1 MSQQL
6 ENNYKYIT
14 MIKTEDKPKT
24 SVFDVYT
31 KNGDVVL
38 GEIKWFPN
46 WRQYCFFPEDDC
58 VFSKGCMNDIN
69 NFIEQLQNLRKQK
82 PDDKIGEKSS

>member
-1 MSQQL
+1 MSQML
-6 ENNYKYIT
+6 ENDYKYIT

-24 SVFDVYT
+24 SVFTICSKHQDY
-31 KNGDVVL
+31 L
-38 GEIKWFPN
+38 GEVRWFGR

-69 NFIEQLQNLRKQK
+69 NFIGQLMTLRKVTK
-82 PDDKIGEKSS
+82 

>member
-6 ENNYKYIT
+6 TNDYKYIT

-24 SVFDVYT
+24 SVFEVFSKHD
-31 KNGDVVL
+31 DLL

-46 WRQYCFFPEDDC
+46 WRQYCFFPEDGC
-58 VFSKGCMNDIN
+58 VFSKGCMVDIN
-69 NFIEQLQNLRKQK
+69 DFIKQLMDLRK
-82 PDDKIGEKSS
+82 

>member
-1 MSQQL
+1 MSQIL
-6 ENNYKYIT
+6 ENDYKYVT

-31 KNGDVVL
+31 KRKDIL
-38 GEIKWFPN
+38 GEIKWFAQ

-58 VFSKGCMNDIN
+58 VFSKGCMSDIN
-69 NFIEQLQNLRKQK
+69 NFIEQLMDLRKQELT
-82 PDDKIGEKSS
+82 GSNT